1 MEKDLIY
8 SVEDDI
14 NISDLIKYTLE
25 EAGFEIK
32 CFSNGN
38 DMLEALKMQ
47 TPNLILL
54 DIMLPDIDGT
64 EILKIIRTDYSYLPI
79 KVIMLTAKSSEINIV
94 MGLNAGADDY
104 MPKPFSVL
112 ELIARVKA
120 NLRKKNTTIEMEEM
134 TFGEIKIIIRKRAV
148 FVNNNQVALTQK
160 EFDLLKLLVENAESI
175 VSRETM
181 FEEVW
186 GKENAMETRTIDMH
200 IKSIRQKLNLQKE
213 NIITVRG
220 MGYKLTE
227 NKEIQEKE
235 IQEIE

>member
-134 TFGEIKIIIRKRAV
+134 TFGKIKIIIRKRAV

-227 NKEIQEKE
+227 NKEIQDKE

>member
-25 EAGFEIK
+25 GAGFDIK

-227 NKEIQEKE
+227 NKEIQE
-235 IQEIE
+235 IE

>member
-1 MEKDLIY
+1 MEKELIY

-25 EAGFEIK
+25 EAGFNIK
-32 CFSNGN
+32 CFSNGS

-47 TPNLILL
+47 TPNLVLL

-148 FVNNNQVALTQK
+148 FVNNIQIQLTQK
-160 EFDLLKLLVENAESI
+160 EFDLLKLLIENAESI

-186 GKENAMETRTIDMH
+186 GKENVMETRTIDMH

-227 NKEIQEKE
+227 TKEN
-235 IQEIE
+235 QEIE